1 MGNRIFRIA
10 TRRSQLAL
18 WQAEHVAGRLR
29 AAGAAVDLLPLTTQG
44 DRILDVP
51 LAKIGGKGLF
61 VKELEN
67 ALLEG
72 RADLAVH
79 SMKDVPMELPD
90 GLEIAAILAREDPR
104 DAFLSPAYGRL
115 AELPAGARVGTSSLR
130 RQCQLRAARPDLRLL
145 DLRGNVNTRL
155 RRLDEGEYDA
165 IVLAAAGL
173 HRLGMDE
180 RIAQCFEPAEL
191 LPAVGQGAIGIEI
204 RAGDA
209 LLRAALEPLDD
220 ASTADCVGAERAL
233 NHALHGG
240 CQVPVAAHAH
250 LDGEIL
256 SMSALVGSLDGTRIV
271 RGKRSGP
278 RADAVA
284 IGRALAAQLLERG
297 AAAILAGVLGD

>member
-18 WQAEHVAGRLR
+18 WQTEHVAARLR
-29 AAGAAVDLLPLTTQG
+29 AAGAVVELLPLTTQG
-44 DRILDVP
+44 DRTLDVP
-51 LAKIGGKGLF
+51 LARIGGKGLF

-67 ALLEG
+67 ALLEQ

-90 GLEIAAILAREDPR
+90 GLEIAAILLREDPR
-104 DAFLSPAYGRL
+104 DAFVSSAFDRL
-115 AELPAGARVGTSSLR
+115 AALPAGARVGTSSLR

-145 DLRGNVNTRL
+145 DLRGNINTRL
-155 RRLDEGEYDA
+155 RHLDEGGYDA

-173 HRLGMDE
+173 RRLGMDG
-180 RIAQCFEPAEL
+180 RIAQLFAPEEL

-204 RAGDA
+204 RTDDAQLRA
-209 LLRAALEPLDD
+209 LLQPFED
-220 ASTADCVGAERAL
+220 AGTADCVGAERAL
-233 NHALHGG
+233 NLRLHGG
-240 CQVPVAAHAH
+240 CQVPIAAHARI
-250 LDGEIL
+250 DGDLL

-271 RGKRSGP
+271 RGERRGP

-284 IGRALAAQLLERG
+284 IGRALADELLGRG
-297 AAAILAGVLGD
+297 ADTILAGVLGG